1 MSSEDDTLPTTQ
13 NILDRI
19 NALTEEMHGGFAE
32 MHRGFEAVQH
42 QLSQMD
48 IRLDRIESFAHQT
61 RSEVLALHADLKGFR
76 SQFDQP
82 A

>member
-1 MSSEDDTLPTTQ
+1 MSNEAETLPTTQ
-13 NILDRI
+13 NILERI
-19 NALTEEMHGGFAE
+19 NALAEEMRG
-32 MHRGFEAVQH
+32 GFEAVQH

-61 RSEVLALHADLKGFR
+61 RSEVLALRADLKEFR
-76 SQFDQP
+76 SQFNQP